1 MKHVNAAYEYTAPIR
16 PSMSNL
22 DWGTEY
28 EEDLAAE
35 IASSKYSAAEMTE
48 FSRELEDDETLV
60 ASSGAFPLVRAV
72 CICLSLLAHLAL
84 AAVPGSL
91 PGAAVPV
98 LMEFNLVA
106 LPGTPDA
113 PLSGEGIEKG
123 MPDGQL
129 NVPDPPATT
138 KPQAPPKPAPK
149 KPVVEKRPVPPPPSP
164 APRVVKRPAKEAPPK
179 PIVPERLSPAADARP
194 SNPDQIA
201 ADDHANSE
209 QDVGASG
216 EHTAAADSS
225 GADTPHASG
234 AAQPRG
240 LPTGSGS
247 GRFGSSVGGGG
258 STYTFGEAGAPSFL
272 RRVVPKYPRQS
283 VARREE
289 GVVVLL
295 LSLDERGVLLDV
307 SVEQSAGSRLDEA
320 AIQAAR
326 ASAYKPATVNGKAQA
341 CRARLPVRFRL
352 RK

>member
-1 MKHVNAAYEYTAPIR
+1 M
-16 PSMSNL
+16 
-22 DWGTEY
+22 
-28 EEDLAAE
+28 AAE
-35 IASSKYSAAEMTE
+35 IASSKYSAAKMTE
-48 FSRELEDDETLV
+48 FSQKLEDDETLV
-60 ASSGAFPLVRAV
+60 ASSGDFPLVRAV

-113 PLSGEGIEKG
+113 PLSGEGIKKG
-123 MPDGQL
+123 VPDGHL
-129 NVPDPPATT
+129 NVPEPPATI
-138 KPQAPPKPAPK
+138 KPQTPPKPAPK
-149 KPVVEKRPVPPPPSP
+149 KPVVEKRPVPSSP

-179 PIVPERLSPAADARP
+179 PIVPERPSPTVNARP
-194 SNPDQIA
+194 NNPDQIA

-209 QDVGASG
+209 QDAGASG
-216 EHTAAADSS
+216 EHAAAADSS
-225 GADTPHASG
+225 GADTSHASS
-234 AAQPRG
+234 ATQPRG

-307 SVEQSAGSRLDEA
+307 SVEQSAGFRLDEA
-320 AIQAAR
+320 AIQTAR
-326 ASAYKPATVNGKAQA
+326 ASTYKPATVNGKAQA